1 MKVKAGTV
9 AFGDDANLSG
19 MSLWLQG
26 GTVDFGNSKGSAFDR
41 IKLDEDSFITVDAKS
56 IVTFADSSDMAW
68 TADKTLVFSGTMGRK
83 SVRVG
88 TSAAA
93 LTADQLAAVKF
104 KTASGKLRAMTI
116 DAKGYLVPPAAGM
129 SVYLR

>member
-1 MKVKAGTV
+1 
-9 AFGDDANLSG
+9 
-19 MSLWLQG
+19 
-26 GTVDFGNSKGSAFDR
+26 
-41 IKLDEDSFITVDAKS
+41 
-56 IVTFADSSDMAW
+56 
-68 TADKTLVFSGTMGRK
+68 MGKK

-104 KTASGKLRAMTI
+104 KTASGKLRAMTV
-116 DAKGYLVPPAAGM
+116 DDEGYLVPPAAGM